1 MASRRAKVLDDMMF
15 AKLMVLA
22 SKGENSLRDQ
32 VMILLSYKAGLRASE
47 IAGLNWKDV
56 TDAEGAIRADA
67 LFVPGNIAKY
77 GRERTVPMNPHL
89 YTALLSLR
97 MERPD
102 DEGVIYGIGGG
113 GPRSSA
119 RGHKRMSADAV
130 TVWFR
135 RIYAANSF
143 EGCSSHSGRRTF
155 ITRLARKAGQ
165 HDCSIKDVQLLA
177 GHARLDTTEK
187 YIDPSPNVMRLVA
200 AI

>member
-32 VMILLSYKAGLRASE
+32 VMILLSYKAGLRAAE

-56 TDAEGAIRADA
+56 TDAEGAIRTDA

-77 GRERTVPMNPHL
+77 GRERTVPLNPHL

-97 MERPD
+97 MERPT
-102 DEGVIYGIGGG
+102 DEAVVYGIG
-113 GPRSSA
+113 
-119 RGHKRMSADAV
+119 RGRVRMTANAV
-130 TVWFR
+130 TVWFYR
-135 RIYAANSF
+135 LYAANSF

-155 ITRLARKAGQ
+155 ITRLARRAGQ